1 MARTLGEFISEIIA
15 ARSGTVMKIATG
27 YYNVPQV
34 AEAARYIDYAMFR
47 ELNLLEALMVEVLVD
62 LAGFSD
68 VRAAHTAFISQLTEE
83 DRARLGGMY
92 MPKS

>member
-1 MARTLGEFISEIIA
+1 MARTFGEFISEIIA
-15 ARSGTVMKIATG
+15 DRTGTVMKIANG

-47 ELNLLEALMVEVLVD
+47 ELNPLEALMVEVLVD

-68 VRAAHTAFISQLTEE
+68 VTAARAAFISQLTEAE
-83 DRARLGGMY
+83 RQRLGV
-92 MPKS
+92 